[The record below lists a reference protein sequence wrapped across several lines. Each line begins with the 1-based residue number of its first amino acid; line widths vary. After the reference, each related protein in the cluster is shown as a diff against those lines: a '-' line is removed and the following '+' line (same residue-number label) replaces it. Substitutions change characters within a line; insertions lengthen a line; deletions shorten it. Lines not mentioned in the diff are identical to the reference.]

1 MFVQLF
7 KYYFVEK
14 FEKWVVIAAGE
25 GSNVYFE
32 SKVAILKGSG
42 KYDIVGMNSL

>member
-14 FEKWVVIAAGE
+14 CDKGAVITAGE
-25 GSNVYFE
+25 WSNVHFE

-42 KYDIVGMNSL
+42 KYHIVGRNSL

>member
-14 FEKWVVIAAGE
+14 FEKGAVIAAGE
-25 GSNVYFE
+25 GSNLYFE
-32 SKVAILKGSG
+32 SKVAILKGSE
-42 KYDIVGMNSL
+42 KYIIGRNSL